1 MKQTI
6 IIFFIKGIILKSL
19 NISQL
24 VTVFLLVFIPSVL
37 HASSELQKENNYTA
51 GPEDVLE
58 IRVLGQQEL
67 QRTVEVSQNG
77 TISLPLIGEVV
88 AYGRT
93 LFELENLIAKKLAED
108 KFLINAQVSI
118 EVKRYG
124 SLKVYILGEIKNPGR
139 YFLKGRTHVFSLLA
153 EAGGLTDDAGR
164 KIVVI
169 RGNVENNTDQTVDN
183 VVFDIDMDDITTGKN
198 MNSSF
203 ILPGDTLQ
211 VPKAPR
217 FYVTG
222 EVNKT
227 GEFKWEKQLSV
238 RRAIAMAG
246 GPTSEGAP
254 DRIRIQRFEND
265 NEIEFHPQMT
275 DMVEPKDII
284 IIPQSYF

>member
-1 MKQTI
+1 M
-6 IIFFIKGIILKSL
+6 KSL
-19 NISQL
+19 YIVAL
-24 VTVFLLVFIPSVL
+24 IAVLFMLFTPSVL
-37 HASSELQKENNYTA
+37 CASDQLQKENNYTV

-77 TISLPLIGEVV
+77 TVSFPLIGEIV

-93 LFELENLIAKKLAED
+93 VFELENLIAKKLAED

-124 SLKVYILGEIKNPGR
+124 SLKVYILGEIKKPGR

-164 KIVVI
+164 NIVVI
-169 RGNVENNTDQTVDN
+169 RGNAEKNTDQAIFSAQAAGN
-183 VVFDIDMDDITTGKN
+183 EIIYIDMDDITTGKN
-198 MNSSF
+198 TNSFF

-211 VPKAPR
+211 VPKAFR

-222 EVNKT
+222 EVKKT

-246 GPTSEGAP
+246 GPTKTGAP
-254 DRIRIQRFEND
+254 DRIRIQRFENGA
-265 NEIEFHPQMT
+265 EIEFHPLMT
-275 DMVEPKDII
+275 DMVKPKDII